1 MAINIIE
8 RAVTPYNGSANK
20 VANKEQYSLF
30 APAANVNKP
39 GMAGYDPTYFAVR
52 EQIVELSL
60 AFLASIIRHVVMNDD
75 IPVDGIKKAN
85 TIYSGY
91 THEVIDRRTVQG
103 VEEKITVTGNLLVLK
118 ADNCITE
125 ILFAEGRSW
134 TRRMFIDGTVVQSVS
149 AFEPAFDQSVTYEQ
163 LAVNAVGTRN
173 IKDANVTTVKI
184 AAKAVT
190 TEKIDDIAVTTEKL
204 RDAAVTTEKIGD
216 MAVTTE
222 KIDGVAVTTEK
233 LRDKAV
239 TTEKLRDRAVTT
251 EKLSDMAVTTEKI
264 DGVAV
269 TTEKLRDKAVT
280 TEKLGDTAVTTEKLR
295 DAAVTAEKL
304 SARLLNRLSDLEN
317 NAFTNIS
324 YEPSTGVLIFTTTE
338 GKRIDVD
345 LPLELIVS
353 GGRYDETDKDLIL
366 VLANGEEIA
375 IPLDDITKNVIAY
388 IDGIRDSIYVLQKA
402 PPLAVLTD
410 AILLTTPTIA
420 IIAEMIN

>member
-1 MAINIIE
+1 
-8 RAVTPYNGSANK
+8 
-20 VANKEQYSLF
+20 
-30 APAANVNKP
+30 
-39 GMAGYDPTYFAVR
+39 
-52 EQIVELSL
+52 
-60 AFLASIIRHVVMNDD
+60 
-75 IPVDGIKKAN
+75 
-85 TIYSGY
+85 
-91 THEVIDRRTVQG
+91 
-103 VEEKITVTGNLLVLK
+103 
-118 ADNCITE
+118 
-125 ILFAEGRSW
+125 
-134 TRRMFIDGTVVQSVS
+134 
-149 AFEPAFDQSVTYEQ
+149 
-163 LAVNAVGTRN
+163 
-173 IKDANVTTVKI
+173 
-184 AAKAVT
+184 
-190 TEKIDDIAVTTEKL
+190 
-204 RDAAVTTEKIGD
+204 
-216 MAVTTE
+216 
-222 KIDGVAVTTEK
+222 
-233 LRDKAV
+233 
-239 TTEKLRDRAVTT
+239 
-251 EKLSDMAVTTEKI
+251 MAVTTEKI

>member
-239 TTEKLRDRAVTT
+239 TTEKL
-251 EKLSDMAVTTEKI
+251 
-264 DGVAV
+264 
-269 TTEKLRDKAVT
+269 
-280 TEKLGDTAVTTEKLR
+280 GDTAVTTEKLR